1 MTPAEAIELIK
12 DCAKWGRVAF
22 EDHALDQMEDRNI
35 SREDV
40 FCALESARECEAEAK
55 GRWKVTG
62 DDAWG
67 DDLRVIVA
75 INGAV
80 CVITI
85 F

>member
-1 MTPAEAIELIK
+1 MTPAEALELIK
-12 DCAKWGRVAF
+12 EYASFGRVSF
-22 EDHALDQMEDRNI
+22 EDHSLDQLEDRNI

-40 FCALESARECEAEAK
+40 YCALETATSCQAEPK
-55 GRWKVTG
+55 ERWKMTG
-62 DDAWG
+62 VDTWG
-67 DDLRVIVA
+67 ETLNVIVA